1 MLSGN
6 CRPLC
11 ADTLQN
17 RCEFLDRQRY
27 AHFCFP
33 QALDTLIKCTEDYRD
48 DLVVILAGYSEE
60 MRRLSASNPGV
71 KSRFP
76 TTIE

>member
-1 MLSGN
+1 VHRGRAGSDIPSLAPYPS
-6 CRPLC
+6 
-11 ADTLQN
+11 
-17 RCEFLDRQRY
+17 
-27 AHFCFP
+27 
-33 QALDTLIKCTEDYRD
+33 QALDTLIKCTEDFRD

-60 MRRLSASNPGV
+60 MKRLSVCNPGV